1 LRQFVQIPRTTKQK
15 LPTETNTICH
25 DRILPRCDGL
35 RVSSLKG
42 GGGRGR
48 GRESKNN
55 KEGSL
60 IKIWEGECKQL
71 STEIFFR

>member
-1 LRQFVQIPRTTKQK
+1 MTEL
-15 LPTETNTICH
+15 LPQ
-25 DRILPRCDGL
+25 CDGL
-35 RVSSLKG
+35 KVSSLKG